1 MPAPPDIAL
10 KEDAEASGTL
20 AQPEEETPVSFEE
33 KEPPSAEDTLKTTS
47 PPQDEL
53 QQPLPPRVSITERT
67 FHRARNSFNN
77 VRTRVR
83 MEDLPSH
90 AQKLRS
96 DLTKQFSKSMDH
108 MMRNLNIASQR
119 LNNYTGTDYSGIK
132 GLRSE
137 ITAQENLVR
146 ASLTAVVAA
155 KSAHNAAF
163 AAQAASQKEV
173 VQLLERKHSWSAAD
187 LERYMQ
193 LIRNEHINDTT
204 VQDAKT
210 SLALAER
217 KLEDDRTRLEKIE
230 RKQYHEEQIWS
241 DTIRRNSTWVTFGL
255 MGFNIILLLLSL
267 LILEP
272 WRRRRMVREIRT
284 ALNEKMDNVPAAF
297 AAAAAAAAP
306 SAVHQTLAPAIV
318 PVADNEIASDATVP
332 ADSATLEDAHIEAT
346 SILPVV
352 VPGEALITA
361 DASGPETPL
370 NFDTQPALAPALVT
384 ELTTEEIIPL
394 LEEREN
400 TTLPTIF
407 PPSAFATTTDTSDTR
422 SDVSTPSPAS
432 DTSNS
437 TPPLH
442 FRIWSG
448 SWSSTWTLYKA
459 YWADLFS
466 ERHVALRKVD
476 LTATALEGACAGAAA
491 MGLLFVLLR
500 PR

>member
-1 MPAPPDIAL
+1 MPPPP
-10 KEDAEASGTL
+10 ERASNEHPEVSGIS
-20 AQPEEETPVSFEE
+20 AQSEVEKSISDEQ
-33 KEPPSAEDTLKTTS
+33 KEPPTSEHTSKTAS
-47 PPQDEL
+47 EPQDEL
-53 QQPLPPRVSITERT
+53 HQPLPRVSMAETT

-77 VRTRVR
+77 VRTRAR

-96 DLTKQFSKSMDH
+96 DMTKRFSKSMDH
-108 MMRNLNIASQR
+108 MMRNLNVASQR
-119 LNNYTGTDYSGIK
+119 LNNYTGTDYSGINA
-132 GLRSE
+132 LRSE

-173 VQLLERKHSWSAAD
+173 VQLLERKHSWSAPD

-210 SLALAER
+210 SLAVAER

-255 MGFNIILLLLSL
+255 MGFNIVLLLLSL

-284 ALNEKMDNVPAAF
+284 ALNEKMDDVPAAF

-306 SAVHQTLAPAIV
+306 PAIAQSV
-318 PVADNEIASDATVP
+318 APVTTPVAAVENAVEASTP
-332 ADSATLEDAHIEAT
+332 TTSGTLEEISSDTPSPSPIIT
-346 SILPVV
+346 
-352 VPGEALITA
+352 PGEALITV

-370 NFDTQPALAPALVT
+370 QFDTQPALAPASVAD
-384 ELTTEEIIPL
+384 LTTEEALPL
-394 LEEREN
+394 SEAREDAAI
-400 TTLPTIF
+400 LPTIL
-407 PPSAFATTTDTSDTR
+407 
-422 SDVSTPSPAS
+422 PAS
-432 DTSNS
+432 QAPAAADSPSTMSNAS
-437 TPPLH
+437 TQTPLSHRLPSNPLPH
-442 FRIWSG
+442 FRVWSG